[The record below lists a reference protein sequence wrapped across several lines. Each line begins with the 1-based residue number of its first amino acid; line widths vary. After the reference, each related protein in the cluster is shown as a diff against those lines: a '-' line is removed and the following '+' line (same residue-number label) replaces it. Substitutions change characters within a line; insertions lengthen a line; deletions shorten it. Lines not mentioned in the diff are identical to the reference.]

1 MALFQLSPYEIKEI
15 KGSLPRYTGLL
26 QLSSEHPG
34 WSSSLILYP
43 GYTAANLSSVP
54 SSNDRRFNEDFKWNI
69 TDSGSLTILF
79 NLTML
84 NNQVMFN
91 FHITGY
97 QYFETSASD
106 SRSLR
111 FLICYHSNINNHVLV
126 GSFKRYVVKT
136 DSHTAIPLQVDFIPY
151 LYTRCCKIN
160 QG

>member
-15 KGSLPRYTGLL
+15 KGSLPRHTGLL
-26 QLSSEHPG
+26 QLSSEHPS

-111 FLICYHSNINNHVLV
+111 FFLTYAIIATLITTCWLAHLKI
-126 GSFKRYVVKT
+126 RYV
-136 DSHTAIPLQVDFIPY
+136 SHHHSTSGTF
-151 LYTRCCKIN
+151 YTLSIYPVL
-160 QG
+160 